1 MSAPGFYP
9 DPTGKPG
16 QMYWDGQQWVPP
28 AGLPQNPDLA
38 AVRRRWASLR
48 TRTKIAAVA
57 AVIAIPV
64 FTVWVF
70 LGIADSVFRSSDPRS
85 ASSGHDPFPGGNH
98 ATCNPAWTCSG
109 GSSTPQPPAVHAP
122 PSGKSDSYN
131 AGYKDGSKGV
141 LIGYS
146 DNRTAC
152 TAKWREAIG
161 NQVHPWDADDYIEGC
176 MQALQDNPTFVN
188 PFPTYPDKCTPG
200 PADPMCIEKP

>member
-1 MSAPGFYP
+1 MTTPPPPGWYP

-28 AGLPQNPDLA
+28 AGPPQNPDLA
-38 AVRRRWASLR
+38 AVRRRWTSLR

-70 LGIADSVFRSSDPRS
+70 LGVSDFVFRSSDPRS
-85 ASSGHDPFPGGNH
+85 ASSGDSRFPGGNN
-98 ATCNPAWTCSG
+98 ATCSPAWTCSG

-131 AGYKDGSKGV
+131 AGYKDGVSAAQSGMV
-141 LIGYS
+141 FPG
-146 DNRTAC
+146 DNRGYCRQTYSS
-152 TAKWREAIG
+152 AIA
-161 NQVHPWDADDYIEGC
+161 NQVHAWNQDDFIEGC
-176 MQALQDNPTFVN
+176 MQALQDTPLAPL
-188 PFPTYPDKCTPG
+188 PFPTG
-200 PADPMCIEKP
+200 